1 MKDIVRF
8 KEGWMD
14 LGFEEVLFWRDV
26 GAAEALNYGNL
37 KKILFSKRAAVVFNS
52 EYLFEEDDLH
62 FRRGGLDEQLLSKAR
77 EKKIGIGFS
86 FSDFINIRDSRIRA
100 KVLGRMQQN
109 VRLCRKYK
117 LKMAAASLAMNRWEM
132 RHANDLFAFARAIG
146 MTGREAKEALDLSFL
161 KN

>member
-8 KEGWMD
+8 KEGWTGF
-14 LGFEEVLFWRDV
+14 GFEEVLFWRDV

-37 KKILFSKRAAVVFNS
+37 KKIFFNKRAAVVFNS

-62 FRRGGLDEQLLSKAR
+62 FRRGGLDEQLLSKAK

-86 FSDFINIRDSRIRA
+86 FSDFINIRDARIRA
-100 KVLGRMQQN
+100 NVLGRMEQN

-117 LKMAAASLAMNRWEM
+117 LRMAVASLARNRWEM
-132 RHANDLFAFARAIG
+132 RHANDLLAFARTIG
-146 MTGREAKEALDLSFL
+146 MTGKEAKEALDLPFL
-161 KN
+161 

>member
-1 MKDIVRF
+1 MKDLVRF
-8 KEGWMD
+8 KEGWTDM
-14 LGFEEVLFWRDV
+14 GFDEVLFWKDV

-37 KKILFSKRAAVVFNS
+37 KKIFFNKRAAVVFNS

-62 FRRGGLDEQLLSKAR
+62 FRRGGLDEQLLSKAT

-100 KVLGRMQQN
+100 KVLGRMEQN
-109 VRLCRKYK
+109 VRFCRKYK
-117 LKMAAASLAMNRWEM
+117 LKMAVASLARNRWEM
-132 RHANDLFAFARAIG
+132 RHANDLLAFAMAIG
-146 MTGREAKEALDLSFL
+146 MTGKEAKGALDLPFL